1 MRRRDQWV
9 VTVIF
14 IAGVLLSFTGLVY
27 AAGVSDVSS
36 KIQLLSLPEGDAARG
51 REAFISL
58 KCNSCHAVA
67 GDKELATPTAQKPG
81 PVFGVR
87 QSRYKPNF
95 IADSIIFPS
104 HAIQRDTDGRNLDD
118 QLSRMGDFSDTITV
132 RQLADVVVYLRSL
145 DNEV

>member
-1 MRRRDQWV
+1 MTRADMWV
-9 VTVIF
+9 VAAMLA
-14 IAGVLLSFTGLVY
+14 AGVLLSFAGLAY
-27 AAGVSDVSS
+27 AADVSNASS
-36 KIQLLSLPEGDAARG
+36 KIQLLSLPEGDVGRG

-67 GDKELATPTAQKPG
+67 GDTQLTKPTAQKPG

-104 HAIQRDTDGRNLDD
+104 HAIQRDSNGLNSDD
-118 QLSRMGDFSDTITV
+118 QLSRMGDFSDSITV
-132 RQLADVVVYLRSL
+132 RQLSDVVVYLRSL

>member
-1 MRRRDQWV
+1 MTRVDRRLITAILV
-9 VTVIF
+9 GSSLVLF
-14 IAGVLLSFTGLVY
+14 AGVARSLETSG
-27 AAGVSDVSS
+27 VSS
-36 KIQLLSLPEGDAARG
+36 KVELLSLPEGDVRSG

-58 KCNSCHAVA
+58 KCNSCHEVA
-67 GDKELATPTAQKPG
+67 GDKEMTKPAVQKLG

-104 HAIQRDTDGRNLDD
+104 HAIQPGSDGRNSED
-118 QLSRMGDFSDTITV
+118 QISRMGDFSDTVTV
-132 RQLADVVVYLRSL
+132 RQLADMVAYLKSL